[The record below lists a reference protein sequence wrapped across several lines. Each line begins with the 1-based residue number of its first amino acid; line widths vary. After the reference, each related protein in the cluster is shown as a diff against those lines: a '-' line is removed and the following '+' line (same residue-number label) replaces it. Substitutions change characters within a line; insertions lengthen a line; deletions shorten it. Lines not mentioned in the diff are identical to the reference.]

1 MTNLP
6 NRSALPFILAAVLIG
21 LLAGFNSLFDD
32 APQYRVLA
40 ESFFQGKLYLV
51 SMPDGWGDTALF
63 QGRHYWPLGPLPAIL
78 LMPVVWSGFYH
89 QGLLSFFSVL
99 AVFYLCF
106 RLAERLGYPRSDS
119 CWLAVAFCFG
129 TSFIGVAVLP
139 LSWSFA
145 SVLAVLFLFLAIYE
159 HEGQRRFLIIG
170 TLIGLAMASRPLTGL
185 NALLFAGAIALEI
198 GTTRAKMIRLASFSA
213 PTAMILLILCWY
225 NFARFGTPWE
235 AGYTY
240 QISADGRMLSDLD
253 FRGNIA
259 GPLFSFS
266 NIPVHFRTFAFG
278 LPDRDAVGVSVFL
291 MSPFLVYIC
300 LPGRNWDRMDWAL
313 VLNICVVLIAS
324 LAFRSA
330 GLRQIG
336 YRFSLDYMPFVFW
349 LLMRSR
355 TQLSGGA
362 KALIWM
368 AVVIDVSLVAYFLA
382 VRPI

>member
-6 NRSALPFILAAVLIG
+6 SRSALPFILASVLIG
-21 LLAGFNSLFDD
+21 LLAGFNSLFFD

-40 ESFFQGKLYLV
+40 ESFIQGKLHFL
-51 SMPDGWGDTALF
+51 SMPRGWGDTALF

-78 LMPVVWSGFYH
+78 LMPAVWSGFYH

-99 AVFYLCF
+99 AVFFLCL
-106 RLAERLGYPRSDS
+106 RLAERLGYSRSDS

-129 TSFIGVAVLP
+129 TSFVGVAAVP

-145 SVLAVLFLFLAIYE
+145 TVLAVLLLFLAI
-159 HEGQRRFLIIG
+159 HEYVGRHRFWIIG
-170 TLIGLAMASRPLTGL
+170 TLVGLAMASRPLTGL
-185 NALLFAGAIALEI
+185 NALFFAGAIVLGI
-198 GTTRAKMIRLASFSA
+198 GTKRAKMIRLASFSA
-213 PTAMILLILCWY
+213 PIAMILLALCWY

-235 AGYTY
+235 TGYTY
-240 QISADGRMLSDLD
+240 QINAKGVILSDLN

-259 GPLFSFS
+259 GPLFSLS

-278 LPDRDAVGVSVFL
+278 LPDRDAVGASVFL
-291 MSPFLVYIC
+291 MSPFLIYLC
-300 LPGRNWDRMDWAL
+300 LPRRKWDSLDWAL
-313 VLNICVVLIAS
+313 MLNICAVLTAT
-324 LAFRSA
+324 LAFRST

-355 TQLSGGA
+355 TELSGGS

-368 AVVIDVSLVAYFLA
+368 AVIMDVSLIGYFLA
-382 VRPI
+382 IRPL